1 AGPSGARL
9 FLGDLVS
16 ALLARAPVDDR
27 ASPPRV
33 RAARPGRARREH
45 GRVAREGSRLGQRP
59 QADDGRAARRLRC
72 GERGV
77 GRRVLPGGLRHRTG
91 RPAGRARDRHPRLDR
106 ARRARVLR
114 SAHGAVIDVVETD
127 ILVLGAGGAGLTAA
141 LHAADASSALSI
153 AVVVK
158 GLFGRAGC
166 TRMVQGGYNAVLTP
180 PDSLEAHLID
190 TLEGGGWINDQEMVW
205 RLVTEAPGRVLEL
218 GSRYGGLFDRNAAG
232 RIHQKPFAG
241 QTHDRTG
248 HKGDLARIEIMN
260 RLTEQAQAR
269 ARIRP
274 FEECRAIELLRDDDG
289 RAAGAL
295 LLDIRTG
302 RFVAVVARGTLLAMG
317 GGPTM
322 YRVIACSAD
331 KAADGIA
338 LAYRAGLPLRDMEM
352 IQFHPTGL
360 VIPGSLMTGAL
371 LEEGLRGAGGQ
382 LRNGLGERFM
392 ARYDPARLERS
403 TRDLVS
409 RASFLEVTE
418 GRGTPNGGVWIDVS
432 HLGAEVVERN
442 FRGMVRRCR
451 DFGRDLARGPAEV
464 GPTAHFMMGGVVV
477 DADCRTAMEGLF
489 AAGEDTG
496 GVHGANRLGGNG
508 VAESTVFGGIAG
520 DVMPAFVAGRARP
533 RVSAAALDAAAA
545 HATARRG
552 RGDATEVYAIQREL
566 RDVMWERVG
575 LVRDAQGLGV
585 AAATVERLRE
595 RLRTAGVPGH
605 GALNTAWQ
613 DWLNV
618 ESQLA
623 AARLIVASALV
634 RRESRGAHW
643 RPDLPTPA
651 TTSPVSVRVAA
662 GAGGAPSV
670 WTAPVAMTRAQP
682 RTDVPRPVAVEI
694 DD

>member
-1 AGPSGARL
+1 MI
-9 FLGDLVS
+9 D
-16 ALLARAPVDDR
+16 AL
-27 ASPPRV
+27 
-33 RAARPGRARREH
+33 E
-45 GRVAREGSRLGQRP
+45 
-59 QADDGRAARRLRC
+59 C
-72 GERGV
+72 
-77 GRRVLPGGLRHRTG
+77 
-91 RPAGRARDRHPRLDR
+91 
-106 ARRARVLR
+106 
-114 SAHGAVIDVVETD
+114 DV
-127 ILVLGAGGAGLTAA
+127 LVLGAGGAGLTAA
-141 LHAADASSALSI
+141 LHAADASPTLSI
-153 AVVVK
+153 IVVVK

-180 PDSLEAHLID
+180 PDSLEAHLLD
-190 TLEGGGWINDQEMVW
+190 TLHGGGWINDQELVW

-218 GSRYGGLFDRNAAG
+218 ESRYGCLFDRNGAG

-241 QTHDRTG
+241 QSHDRTV
-248 HKGDLARIEIMN
+248 HKGDLTGIEIMN
-260 RLTEQAQAR
+260 RLTEQAHAR
-269 ARIRP
+269 RSIRAL
-274 FEECRAIELLRDDDG
+274 EECRAVELLHDDGG

-295 LLDIRTG
+295 LLDIRSG
-302 RFVAVVARGTLLAMG
+302 DFVAVRARSTLLAMG

-409 RASFLEVTE
+409 RASFTEVTE

-432 HLGAEVVERN
+432 HLGADVVERN

-451 DFGRDLARGPAEV
+451 DFGRDLARGPVEV

-477 DADCRTAMEGLF
+477 DPDCRTATEGLF

-520 DVMPAFVAGRARP
+520 DVMAADVAGRALP
-533 RVSAAALDAAAA
+533 RVSDAALQAAAA
-545 HATARRG
+545 RVATPRG
-552 RGDATEVYAIQREL
+552 RGNAAEVYAIQREL
-566 RDVMWERVG
+566 REVMWERAG
-575 LVRDAQGLGV
+575 LVRDAEGLGV
-585 AAATVERLRE
+585 AAAAAERLAERLRG
-595 RLRTAGVPGH
+595 AGVPGH

-613 DWLNV
+613 DWLDLD
-618 ESQLA
+618 SQLT
-623 AARLIVASALV
+623 AARLIIASALA

-643 RPDLPTPA
+643 RRDFPAPSTTP
-651 TTSPVSVRVAA
+651 PVSVRVQRRN
-662 GAGGAPSV
+662 GAPVV
-670 WTAPVAMTRAQP
+670 WTEPVAMTRARP
-682 RTDVPRPVAVEI
+682 PVDASRPVAVEI
-694 DD
+694 GD